1 MTARTVKRRSPNARQ
16 TAGAQAKAR
25 KVKAAKAKTGSLLAL
40 VMAWVPLN
48 ENQLHKLFLALILGV
63 AVALAAIV
71 AVAAGLPALARQQLA
86 AAAAKTG
93 FEVRR
98 VEVRGVKRLNELKVY
113 ERALAQR
120 NLAMPLVDIDAL
132 RAELI
137 ELSWVQDARVSRQLP
152 DTLVIDIVERK
163 PHAVLRM
170 PDHLVL
176 IDETGHPLEPISSAG
191 AKGKLILSGL
201 EVGKQVGTLSALLDA
216 APALRPQVREAA
228 WLGNRRWNLVF
239 KTGQVLALPE
249 GKKASAA
256 ALVSFARLD
265 GTNRLLGGKVAA
277 FDMRAPDRITMRI
290 PGRAERE
297 LKDIAAAKLA
307 SAVKSAPRAAAA
319 STAESASASSSQE
332 QH

>member
-1 MTARTVKRRSPNARQ
+1 MTARTIKRRSPNARQ

-25 KVKAAKAKTGSLLAL
+25 KVKAAKAKTGSLLAM
-40 VMAWVPLN
+40 VMSWVPLS
-48 ENQLHKLFLALILGV
+48 EDQLHKLFLALILGGTV
-63 AVALAAIV
+63 VLAAVV
-71 AVAAGLPALARQQLA
+71 AVAAGVPALASQQIA
-86 AAAAKTG
+86 AAAAGAG

-120 NLAMPLVDIDAL
+120 NLAMPLVDVAAL

-176 IDETGHPLEPISSAG
+176 IDETGHSLEPISPAR
-191 AKGKLILSGL
+191 ARGKLILSGL
-201 EVGKQVGTLSALLDA
+201 EVGNQVGTLSALLDA

-249 GKKASAA
+249 GEKASAA
-256 ALVSFARLD
+256 ALVAFARLD

-277 FDMRAPDRITMRI
+277 FDMRAPDRIYMRI

-297 LKDIAAAKLA
+297 TKDIAAARLA
-307 SAVKSAPRAAAA
+307 SAAKSASRSAAAA
-319 STAESASASSSQE
+319 PAGSALASSPRE